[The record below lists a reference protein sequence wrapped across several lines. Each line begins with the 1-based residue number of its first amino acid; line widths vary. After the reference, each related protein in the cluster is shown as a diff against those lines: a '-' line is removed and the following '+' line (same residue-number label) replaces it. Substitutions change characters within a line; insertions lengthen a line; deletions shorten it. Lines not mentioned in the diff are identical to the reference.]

1 MTIRLSAI
9 NFAGTARTLVAV
21 GTLSEAS
28 MFLAMVAATPR
39 SGLRSGSLGF
49 FGGAVLAVA
58 EVPVEPGVDCG
69 GSLFGVAGLVFAPW
83 GVVWDA
89 ATDSVFGDGDVVGV
103 AGAVCFGAVCV
114 AGWPLAG
121 DFCSAPSD
129 RACASWLGWKSA
141 KNS

>member
-58 EVPVEPGVDCG
+58 EVAVEPGVDCG
-69 GSLFGVAGLVFAPW
+69 GSLFGVDRKSTRLNSSHVKISYAVF
-83 GVVWDA
+83 
-89 ATDSVFGDGDVVGV
+89 
-103 AGAVCFGAVCV
+103 C
-114 AGWPLAG
+114 L
-121 DFCSAPSD
+121 
-129 RACASWLGWKSA
+129 KKK
-141 KNS
+141 KNPPRLRCGIA